1 VTFTTAALYVALI
14 AFVLYRRM
22 TPHPVGT
29 PKKLFVLPV
38 ILTAIGLSDLSH
50 AHVDR
55 VDIAVTVVAAIVSV
69 VGGAVRGSLDRFSA
83 QDGYLSVRWGAAS
96 VAALVGTLAARLVV
110 DLVGIAAGGTWAGS
124 SQSLLFTLGLTLVAE
139 AGVVHLRALSAG
151 VPIAPAE
158 VGHGR
163 NR

>member
-1 VTFTTAALYVALI
+1 VTFTTVALYAVLI
-14 AFVLYRRM
+14 ALVLYRRM

-38 ILTAIGLSDLSH
+38 ILTAIGFSDLSH
-50 AHVDR
+50 AHLDHVDA
-55 VDIAVTVVAAIVSV
+55 AVTVVAAVVSLA
-69 VGGAVRGSLDRFSA
+69 GGAVRGSLDRFSSP
-83 QDGYLSVRWGAAS
+83 DGYLSVRWGAAS
-96 VAALVGTLAARLVV
+96 VAALVGTVAARLVV
-110 DLVGIAAGGTWAGS
+110 DLIGIAAGGTWAGS

-139 AGVVHLRALSAG
+139 AGVIYLRALSAG

-158 VGHGR
+158 AGHSR